1 MKRLLP
7 PLVALRAFEAAG
19 RHASF
24 LQAAAELNVTQS
36 AVSRNIK
43 TLESF
48 LKRKLFTRLT
58 RKVQLTSFGKS
69 YLGAISSG
77 LDEIESATENALSSK
92 TTLKV
97 TIMPTTANL
106 WLVPRLAAF
115 TEAHH
120 DIEVD
125 VATSIQPVDF
135 AKDDVDV
142 AIRLGRRPGQ
152 RYRPE
157 QPRIPHEMVT
167 SWNGV
172 YAHKLC
178 NEVLIPVCSRKLLAE
193 GPSLKIPADLRHYTL
208 IHVAGRE
215 TAWPD
220 WLKAVHA
227 PNVTGKSKLVFGHF
241 FMALQAARKH
251 RGIAIASTLHVQS
264 QEWHDELAFPF
275 SARVKSAGEYYF
287 LCRERNADARNIRL
301 FRKWLD
307 AQVRLCRPI

>member
-1 MKRLLP
+1 MKRNLP

-19 RHASF
+19 RQSSF

-43 TLESF
+43 VLENF
-48 LKRKLFTRLT
+48 LQQPLFTRLT
-58 RKVQLTSFGKS
+58 RRVQLTPFGRR
-69 YLGAISSG
+69 YLNAITSG
-77 LDEIESATENALSSK
+77 LDAIEDATTDALSPK

-106 WLVPRLAAF
+106 WLLPRLSTF

-135 AKDDVDV
+135 ANDDVDV

-152 RYRPE
+152 NYRRD

-167 SWNGV
+167 GWNGV

-178 NEVLIPVCSRKLLAE
+178 NEILVPVCS
-193 GPSLKIPADLRHYTL
+193 
-208 IHVAGRE
+208 
-215 TAWPD
+215 
-220 WLKAVHA
+220 
-227 PNVTGKSKLVFGHF
+227 
-241 FMALQAARKH
+241 
-251 RGIAIASTLHVQS
+251 
-264 QEWHDELAFPF
+264 
-275 SARVKSAGEYYF
+275 
-287 LCRERNADARNIRL
+287 
-301 FRKWLD
+301 
-307 AQVRLCRPI
+307 